1 MAVVMYYTVVENCG
15 YIYYVTSG
23 YKDIL
28 SDAVEATVSVTERH
42 IVKNDVWNTNSSIYF
57 LSVSRLFLLL
67 SPIISIILSISWL
80 GLFQALFIT

>member
-42 IVKNDVWNTNSSIYF
+42 IVKNDV
-57 LSVSRLFLLL
+57 
-67 SPIISIILSISWL
+67 
-80 GLFQALFIT
+80 